1 MTYQKLFSVNVLTF
15 YVQQAADIMYLDV
28 AQVQTCTLRQ
38 LRKTLFPPLSKLHLP
53 VLSVSF
59 TQSKNMGLILDLLL
73 PLVPTSK
80 PIISDH
86 TLSFNTGL

>member
-1 MTYQKLFSVNVLTF
+1 
-15 YVQQAADIMYLDV
+15 MYLDV

-38 LRKTLFPPLSKLHLP
+38 LWKTLFPPLSKLHLP

-80 PIISDH
+80 SIISGIGSKSPRGVMWEGLFYIPR
-86 TLSFNTGL
+86 LSHLDY